1 MLNYLK
7 EVITGTEALKKP
19 VFLKDESEATKQ
31 IEELKILAEKSSGE
45 KKKKIEEDIKILS
58 YGLKGEEA
66 ILFELK
72 NSFMPMIVLHDLF
85 LEVDGLTAQ
94 IDYLIITKKVNIILE
109 CKNLIGNIEVNSNG
123 EFIRTFNINGR
134 YIKEGIYSPITQ
146 NQRHMQ
152 VLKQLRLNSKN
163 NIISKKLFEKQFDN
177 NYKSVVVLANPKT
190 VINMRYAKKDVKEKI
205 IRCDQVNDYIKKLN
219 QLSPNPNMSDKE
231 MRELAEFYLSHHKE
245 NKKDYTEKYSIY
257 EDEVKEEVESKSINN
272 DKFVSKSNNI
282 EDTEIYKELKQYRYM
297 KSKEESLKPY
307 MIYKNEQIE
316 DIINTMPRTIKQL
329 KSIRGFGDI
338 KCEKYGRD
346 IIKIV
351 EKYI

>member
-31 IEELKILAEKSSGE
+31 IEELKALEEKSSG
-45 KKKKIEEDIKILS
+45 KKKEKIQEDIKILS

-94 IDYLIITKKVNIILE
+94 IDYLIITKKLTIILE

-163 NIISKKLFEKQFDN
+163 NIISKKLFQKQFDN

-190 VINMRYAKKDVKEKI
+190 VTNMKYAKKDIKEKI

-257 EDEVKEEVESKSINN
+257 EDQGSEELENKSVN
-272 DKFVSKSNNI
+272 DENFVSKYNI
-282 EDTEIYKELKQYRYM
+282 EDTDFYKELKQYRYM
-297 KSKEESLKPY
+297 KSKEEGLKPY

-316 DIINTMPRTIKQL
+316 DIIKYKPRSIEQL
-329 KSIRGFGDI
+329 KLIRGFGDI

-351 EKYI
+351 EKYK